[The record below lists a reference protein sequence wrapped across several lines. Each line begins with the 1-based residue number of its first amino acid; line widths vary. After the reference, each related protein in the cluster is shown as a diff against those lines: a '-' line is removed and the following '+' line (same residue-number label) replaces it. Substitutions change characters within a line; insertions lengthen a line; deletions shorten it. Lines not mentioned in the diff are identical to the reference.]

1 MMELHIQGLVPAVF
15 TPMHADGSLN
25 LGQIGPI
32 VDKLIAEGVRGL
44 YVCGSTGEG
53 VLLSSEERR
62 AVAEAYVRASAKRIP
77 VIVQVGHNSLAE
89 ARGLAEHAQVV
100 GADAISAIPPT
111 YFKPESLEML
121 IRCLAEITSAAPEL
135 PFYYYHIPKK
145 TGVEV
150 DTVQLLERSA
160 RALPNLV
167 GIKYSYTTVFELQA
181 CTEVEGGRY
190 NVLFGTDEMLLSGLA
205 GGAHGAV
212 GSTYNFATPHYRRI
226 IDAFERSDL
235 KEAQRLQ
242 GLSVKLVREIMN
254 YEAMP
259 SLKAMMKLIGLD
271 CGASRLPLQTLSPE
285 ECEGL
290 QRRLESIGFFEWGRG

>member
-1 MMELHIQGLVPAVF
+1 M
-15 TPMHADGSLN
+15 
-25 LGQIGPI
+25 
-32 VDKLIAEGVRGL
+32 
-44 YVCGSTGEG
+44 
-53 VLLSSEERR
+53 
-62 AVAEAYVRASAKRIP
+62 
-77 VIVQVGHNSLAE
+77 
-89 ARGLAEHAQVV
+89 
-100 GADAISAIPPT
+100 
-111 YFKPESLEML
+111 
-121 IRCLAEITSAAPEL
+121 

-242 GLSVKLVREIMN
+242 GLSVKMVREIMKGD
-254 YEAMP
+254 AMP
-259 SLKAMMKLIGLD
+259 SLKAVMKLIGLD